1 MKLQG
6 EGYFEVKHDE
16 QHPFVVNGKQLDVTV
31 LGTVFDVRNFDQ
43 EQARV
48 ALLQGKVNVEVAK
61 QQTILEPGQ
70 VATVGTTG
78 FVTVEDA
85 DLEQVLGWKNGLF
98 YFDGQSL
105 HEIMLEMGRW
115 YNMSIVFASSLHIDE
130 RLHFSMERT
139 ASAEEAIR
147 QLQLICSAKIQ
158 IKQKQNTIL
167 VK

>member
-1 MKLQG
+1 M
-6 EGYFEVKHDE
+6 
-16 QHPFVVNGKQLDVTV
+16 
-31 LGTVFDVRNFDQ
+31 
-43 EQARV
+43 
-48 ALLQGKVNVEVAK
+48 EVAK